1 MSKLHKTALGK
12 PIDMASLRAK
22 NEKVR
27 AVGNMNVN
35 ARGDIID
42 SNNRVINDA
51 NKRVN
56 VMYEKT
62 MQNPKASQRVAPP
75 PVTRRH
81 DQNNTV
87 ETTVETAAAP
97 AVATATPAISQ
108 DMESEVYTGAPEDFD
123 DDTPNPDKTQQN

>member
-1 MSKLHKTALGK
+1 MSNKLHRTSLGK
-12 PIDMASLRAK
+12 PIDMAALRAK

-51 NKRVN
+51 TKRVN

-62 MQNPKASQRVAPP
+62 MQNPNASQRVAPP
-75 PVTRRH
+75 PVMRRTNP
-81 DQNNTV
+81 DP
-87 ETTVETAAAP
+87 AP
-97 AVATATPAISQ
+97 AVLDTPVEATTATPKMND
-108 DMESEVYTGAPEDFD
+108 DMIAEVYTGAPDLD
-123 DDTPNPDKTQQN
+123 DDLPNPDKGQQPN

>member
-1 MSKLHKTALGK
+1 MAEKKHVTALGV
-12 PIDMASLRAK
+12 PLDMAALRSK

-42 SNNRVINDA
+42 SHNNVIRDA

-62 MQNPKASQRVAPP
+62 MQSRMPTQRQPSTTKKDQPKPSISM
-75 PVTRRH
+75 
-81 DQNNTV
+81 N
-87 ETTVETAAAP
+87 ET
-97 AVATATPAISQ
+97 S
-108 DMESEVYTGAPEDFD
+108 MSELADLD
-123 DDTPNPDKTQQN
+123 DDVPNPDKKA

>member
-1 MSKLHKTALGK
+1 MASKKHVTALGV
-12 PIDMASLRAK
+12 PFDMAALRAK

-42 SNNRVINDA
+42 SHNNVIRDA

-62 MQNPKASQRVAPP
+62 MQNRIPPKSPGQRKESPKSQIVP
-75 PVTRRH
+75 
-81 DQNNTV
+81 D
-87 ETTVETAAAP
+87 EF
-97 AVATATPAISQ
+97 SS
-108 DMESEVYTGAPEDFD
+108 SELLDLD
-123 DDTPNPDKTQQN
+123 DDIPNPDKKS